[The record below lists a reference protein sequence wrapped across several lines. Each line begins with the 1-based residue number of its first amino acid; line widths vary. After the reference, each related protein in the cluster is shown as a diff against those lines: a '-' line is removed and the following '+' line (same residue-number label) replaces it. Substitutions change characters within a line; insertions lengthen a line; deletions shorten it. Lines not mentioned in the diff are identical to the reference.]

1 MTKRSKKPISEEESQ
16 LRKGLKKEL
25 LYFCQT
31 TTIRGVTRVVNAR
44 NQTLQSLWI
53 GSVILFFGGLFV
65 CMFILTRQY
74 LEYNVIHPPQV
85 LRDTLSPFPSLTLCN
100 LRPLSSEAK
109 NILEKYKLKS
119 PRQFATDVN
128 NFAAK
133 AYYYNNEEHSYQQV
147 TSAIS
152 MGGYLESL
160 PKSVVPKL
168 GHNLS
173 DTVIHCMVI
182 HTEGSKRVMN
192 GCTQVGK
199 WRPFVH
205 AQYLNCYTYDVNERY
220 RDHVRTIE
228 LFVYLDE
235 PMNVTFCADC
245 FSSEIKSQ
253 LSGAVVTVHN
263 AETYPDINQEGINIQ
278 PGSLTEIKV
287 KTIKHTQKTPPYG
300 RCSPD
305 TPTTINL
312 YGSQVYAYS
321 EHACRM
327 STIQAEINSLCG
339 CNAIEFPYLNES
351 LPFCL
356 ELSSFVKEGNC
367 EINPSTSQTSI
378 IHNSISNQSLLNNI
392 TSSSTKD
399 KDIDRISKL
408 HLNPEC
414 LSELEAV
421 KNRVLCKSEV
431 TKHYQGDVV
440 LSCTLPCA
448 FFAYET
454 DRSTSTWPTKSWQ
467 FSWLSTRA
475 GRKVAS
481 RPDLAGYR
489 LAKQKLEVPGGEKE
503 AQEFLSKSNVLE
515 RNLLAIMLIR
525 PNFNVHRVDEKE
537 VLSLTSLLSQ
547 SGGLLSI
554 WIGLNMMSVIEVV
567 ELIIHLF
574 RKCRHFSKTKR
585 LRQSQRSQ
593 ILCDTAPTQQTNA
606 HSELEVVAVEDKRC
620 PEVNKTEYNGKE
632 NRIINNGPTHV
643 CPRRRSPSVSDQ
655 TMSTNLLK
663 YSP

>member
-1 MTKRSKKPISEEESQ
+1 MKNKFKKSISTNESQ
-16 LRKGLKKEL
+16 LRKDLKKEF

-44 NQTLQSLWI
+44 NQTLQTLWI
-53 GSVILFFGGLFV
+53 ASVILFFGGLFI
-65 CMFILTRQY
+65 CMFILIKQY

-85 LRDTLSPFPSLTLCN
+85 LRDTPSPFPSLTLCN
-100 LRPLSSEAK
+100 LRPLSSEA
-109 NILEKYKLKS
+109 NSILNKYNLKS
-119 PRQFATDVN
+119 PRQFAIDVN

-133 AYYYNNEEHSYQQV
+133 AYYYSNDKHSYQQV

-160 PKSVVPKL
+160 PQIVVSKL

-173 DTVIHCMVI
+173 HTVIHCMVI
-182 HTEGSKRVMN
+182 HAEGSKRVMN
-192 GCTQVGK
+192 ECIQVGR
-199 WRPFVH
+199 WRQFIH
-205 AQYLNCYTYDVNERY
+205 AQYLNCYTYDIYEVY
-220 RDHVRTIE
+220 RNHVRTIE
-228 LFVYLDE
+228 LYVYLDE
-235 PMNVTFCADC
+235 SMNITSCSDC

-300 RCSPD
+300 RCSPN
-305 TPTTINL
+305 TPTKINL
-312 YGSQVYAYS
+312 YGSEVYAYS

-327 STIQAEINSLCG
+327 STIQAKINALCG
-339 CNAIEFPYLNES
+339 CNAIEFPYINES

-356 ELSSFVKEGNC
+356 EMSSFVKVGHCDIQRSSIQNTT
-367 EINPSTSQTSI
+367 NQTLPKM
-378 IHNSISNQSLLNNI
+378 HTTLPLNNQKQQTQTPEI
-392 TSSSTKD
+392 P
-399 KDIDRISKL
+399 
-408 HLNPEC
+408 LNYEC

-467 FSWLSTRA
+467 LSWLSTRA
-475 GRKVAS
+475 GKKVVN

-489 LAKQKLEVPGGEKE
+489 MAKQRLDVPGGEKE
-503 AQEFLSKSNVLE
+503 AEEFLAKSNVLE

-525 PNFNVHRVDEKE
+525 PNFNVHK
-537 VLSLTSLLSQ
+537 
-547 SGGLLSI
+547 
-554 WIGLNMMSVIEVV
+554 
-567 ELIIHLF
+567 
-574 RKCRHFSKTKR
+574 
-585 LRQSQRSQ
+585 
-593 ILCDTAPTQQTNA
+593 
-606 HSELEVVAVEDKRC
+606 
-620 PEVNKTEYNGKE
+620 
-632 NRIINNGPTHV
+632 
-643 CPRRRSPSVSDQ
+643 VS
-655 TMSTNLLK
+655 
-663 YSP
+663 